1 MLPPK
6 DSLTICFAHAAYQL
20 RQRFTAR
27 LPGIKSF
34 EVRNRSD
41 LEDCISEADVLV
53 ISGLWHDGLLIKGT
67 RLRYIQS
74 IGAGVDQF
82 PRSQLVDRRIRLA
95 SAQGVNARAVSEHA
109 MALVLAMA
117 RKLPEACRN
126 QANKVWRGMIGDVTR
141 REDELGGKTLLI
153 LGLGGI
159 GGRLAQ
165 LARAFDMRV
174 IGIRK
179 HPAASEGVEVHGT
192 DALHRLLP
200 EADFVVVTIPLTT
213 ETEKLIDA
221 RALHCM
227 QPTSY
232 LINVARGRI
241 VDESALVMALSEQR
255 IAGAGIDVT
264 VEEPLP
270 PSSPLWDLPNV
281 LITPHTAGETRRYED
296 NVLAILEENLERLW
310 RGEGTLKNQIV

>member
-20 RQRFTAR
+20 QSRFTSR

-34 EVRNRSD
+34 EVRNLSD
-41 LEDCISEADVLV
+41 LDDRVGEADVLV
-53 ISGLWHDGLLIKGT
+53 ISGLWHDGLLTKAT
-67 RLRYIQS
+67 SLRYIQS

-82 PRSQLVDRRIRLA
+82 PRSQLAERRIRLS
-95 SAQGVNARAVSEHA
+95 SAQGVNARAVAEHA

-153 LGLGGI
+153 VGLGGI

-165 LARAFDMRV
+165 LARAFEMRV

-179 HPAASEGVEVHGT
+179 HPAPSEGVEVHGT

-200 EADFVVVTIPLTT
+200 EADFVVLTIPLTT

-221 RALHCM
+221 QALHCM
-227 QPTSY
+227 QPSSY
-232 LINVARGRI
+232 LINVARGRV
-241 VDESALVMALSEQR
+241 VDEEALVRALGERR

-264 VEEPLP
+264 DEEPLP
-270 PSSPLWDLPNV
+270 PGSPLWDLPNV

-296 NVLAILEENLERLW
+296 NVLAILEENLARLW
-310 RGEGTLKNQIV
+310 RGETALRNQIV